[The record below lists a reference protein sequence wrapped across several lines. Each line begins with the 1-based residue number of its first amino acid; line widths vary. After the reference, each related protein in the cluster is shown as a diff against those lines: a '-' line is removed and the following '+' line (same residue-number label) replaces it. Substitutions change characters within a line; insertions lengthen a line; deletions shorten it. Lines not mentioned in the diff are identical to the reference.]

1 MEHLE
6 FKSMVEVAKYL
17 DTTPRIDGCGEFSIR
32 DQSARECPMDWED
45 AIQLARTGGYWAEG
59 AAKMVQGVADAAAL
73 RENYAQPM
81 LHNDVAGFMPD
92 VPAYLAG
99 VPDNMIAFAQGDM
112 TTAQTPTITIGVGTF
127 SYGVDSSA
135 VMNRGIAIL
144 SLIDAVEAIGYRVQL
159 DYVGDNTGSG
169 GLKKIR
175 VVLKE
180 ASQHWN
186 AGSVAFA
193 IAHAGMLR
201 RLTVGLLERDPDDV
215 SRTHGGYGR
224 GDNGYIEEYSLAF
237 EYMTDNAGYETLEDA
252 LRSVE
257 TMARDFGMDV
267 NLGTGA

>member
-6 FKSMVEVAKYL
+6 FKGMTEVARYL
-17 DTTPRIDGCGEFSIR
+17 DTTPRIDGCGDFSIR
-32 DQSARECPMDWED
+32 EQSDFECPMTWDA

-59 AAKMVQGVADAAAL
+59 ADKMVQGVADAAAL
-73 RENYAQPM
+73 RENHAQPM

-99 VPDNMIAFAQGDM
+99 VPDNMVAYAQGDM
-112 TTAQTPTITIGVGTF
+112 TTSQTPTITIGVGTF
-127 SYGVDSSA
+127 SWGVDSKS

-159 DYVGDNTGSG
+159 DYVGDNKGSG

-201 RLTVGLLERDPDDV
+201 RLTVGLLERDADDIT
-215 SRTHGGYGR
+215 RTQAGYGI
-224 GDNGYIEEYSLAF
+224 GDNGYLEEYSLAF
-237 EYMTDNAGYETLEDA
+237 EYMTSNDGYETLEEA

-257 TMARDFGMDV
+257 SMAQDFGMEV
-267 NLGTGA
+267 NLGGGA